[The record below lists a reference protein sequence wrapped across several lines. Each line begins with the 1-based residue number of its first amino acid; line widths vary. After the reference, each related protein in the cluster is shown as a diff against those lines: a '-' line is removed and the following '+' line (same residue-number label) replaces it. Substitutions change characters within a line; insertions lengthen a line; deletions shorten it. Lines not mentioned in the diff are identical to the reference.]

1 MAVLNKIRQRSI
13 FLIVIIA
20 LALFSFVLSD
30 IIRNGGFSSSKADS
44 NIGSV
49 NNEEVERE
57 DFARQVESFQRN
69 SQRQMTTMQAVKQ
82 VWESKVRELLLAQQ
96 IEELGIDVGQAQINE
111 LLEQQLANNPNFA
124 DESGFFSFDVLREYV
139 ANLKAT
145 SPQAY
150 DQWVN
155 FENSVAQAA
164 KAQIYFD
171 MIKAGVGATL
181 LEGKQAYQLANDHI
195 DIQYVQIPYT
205 SVEDVEISDDAVV
218 AYMKEHPEKYKSEA
232 TRDIQYVLF
241 QETPSEE
248 DELAV
253 KQELMAL
260 MNDREEYNSVSK
272 SNDTIKGFKNVENF
286 KEFVNRNSDIPFQD
300 RFYFKED
307 LPEEI
312 ADELFSLT
320 EGEIYGPYKLNGSW
334 NLTKLIETKNLPDSV
349 KASHILI
356 SWEGLRTANGVT
368 RSKEEAKKL
377 ADSLLIEAKKSDEKF
392 DEIAANYSADSSNKD
407 NGGDLGWFTYGQ
419 MVAPFNNYVF
429 SNNKGDIG
437 IVETDFGFHIVS
449 IEDQT
454 EAEKAIKIATVSR
467 KVEASEKTMNDLYTK
482 TTSFQLAAGKEGF
495 NEVAKS
501 DTLLKVRPVKGIK
514 VLDENLPGIGAK
526 RNIVQWAFQ
535 EDVEVGDI
543 KRFDVNGGYA
553 VVQLTGKN
561 PEGLMS
567 IEKASATVKPILQKE
582 KKAEIIK
589 GKISGNDLSVIAQNN
604 GTQIK
609 SATGISLDEPMI
621 SGAGNEPE
629 VVGAAFSLN
638 EGQTSAPI
646 AGEKGVYM
654 VKVTNR
660 TEAPELASYAAIASQ
675 ETEKRSAAIGTGNG
689 PVVEALKEAAEIE
702 DNRATF
708 Y

>member
-49 NNEEVERE
+49 NDEEVERE

-69 SQRQMTTMQAVKQ
+69 SQRQMTTMQAVNQ
-82 VWESKVRELLLAQQ
+82 VWDSKVRELLLAQQ
-96 IEELGIDVGQAQINE
+96 MEELGIDVGRAQINE

-150 DQWVN
+150 DQWVS

-181 LEGKQAYQLANDHI
+181 LEGKQAYQLETDNI

-205 SVEDVEISDDAVV
+205 SVEDVKISDDDVM
-218 AYMKEHPEKYKSEA
+218 AYMKNHSEKYKSEA
-232 TRDIQYVLF
+232 SRDIQYVLF

-253 KQELMAL
+253 KEDLMAL
-260 MNDREEYNSVSK
+260 MNNREEYNSATK
-272 SNDTIKGFKNVENF
+272 SNDTIQGFKSAENY

-300 RFYFKED
+300 RFYFKEN

-312 ADELFSLT
+312 SDELFSLNK
-320 EGEIYGPYKLNGSW
+320 GEIYGPYKLNGSW

-356 SWEGLRTANGVT
+356 SWEGLRTANGIT
-368 RSKEEAKKL
+368 RSKEEAKSL
-377 ADSLLIEAKKSDEKF
+377 ADSLLVEAGKSDEKF
-392 DEIAANYSADSSNKD
+392 DEIAAKYSADNSNKD

-419 MVAPFNNYVF
+419 MVPPFNDYVF
-429 SNNKGDIG
+429 SNKKGDIG

-454 EAEKAIKIATVSR
+454 EEEKAIKIATVSR

-567 IEKASATVKPILQKE
+567 VEKASATIKPILQKE

-589 GKISGNDLSVIAQNN
+589 GKINGNDLAVIAQNN

-609 SATGISLDEPMI
+609 SATGISLGEPMI

-638 EGQTSAPI
+638 EGQTTAPI
-646 AGEKGVYM
+646 AGEKGVYV